1 MVYPHCAEA
10 QRSPWT
16 YESPINGHAY
26 CDYCLSAELAFE
38 PTNAT
43 ERAELAFEP
52 IKATEATMA
61 TRTAITV

>member
-1 MVYPHCAEA
+1 MYKTLMVYPHRAEA

-38 PTNAT
+38 PTKAIERRAT
-43 ERAELAFEP
+43 LLALDLP
-52 IKATEATMA
+52 SN
-61 TRTAITV
+61 RYS